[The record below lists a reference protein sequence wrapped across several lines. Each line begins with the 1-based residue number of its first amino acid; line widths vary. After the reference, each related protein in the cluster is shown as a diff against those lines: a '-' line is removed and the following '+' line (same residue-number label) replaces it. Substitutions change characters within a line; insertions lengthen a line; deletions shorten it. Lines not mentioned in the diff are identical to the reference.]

1 MSSLLNLGGLLNV
14 GNGQQPPSSGAVDVV
29 VPGVIDVSLL
39 PGSGGA
45 GALGGLVGGV
55 TGGAGG
61 VGGLLGGV
69 TGGAGGVGGTVGGVV
84 DTAGGLL
91 GGVTGGVGGVGGTAG
106 GALNTLTGTV
116 GGLLNGTSGLSTLL
130 GSTGTG
136 VQNLVSG
143 LGAAAASTGKGLG
156 DLLSN
161 LLNGANGPGV
171 VIVNIDNGV
180 TITGTPSNDF
190 LQGTAGND
198 RLFGGGGDDIL
209 DGLGGFD
216 IGVYQGNHTDYTIT
230 SANGTVTVKDATL
243 LRDGTD
249 TLRNMEF
256 LQFKDG
262 GVDLAT
268 NTFVAQSILNQ
279 ATTGYRA
286 IVREDAPGGVAET
299 VGVGIAQ
306 NKFTFDQYVDALVKD
321 AKTSTI
327 PALLMPGLVQ
337 GTIPTSDKLDSLTA
351 FAKEQFAY
359 YKNVLGSAFAELG
372 PYEALGRG
380 LSTTT
385 EFQAKYS
392 GGTDQAFVAKA
403 YVDVFGTGPSAAQQT
418 ALLQQVSYFEAL
430 YKGAGLSEAQADV
443 QSRGAV
449 YGQMVGLAADIV
461 SQPYFDKADV
471 LLTGFANGDTSH
483 YGAVFA

>member
-1 MSSLLNLGGLLNV
+1 MSSLLNLGGLLNI
-14 GNGQQPPSSGAVDVV
+14 GNGQQPSSSGAVDVV
-29 VPGVIDVSLL
+29 IPGLIDISLL
-39 PGSGGA
+39 PGNNTGG
-45 GALGGLVGGV
+45 GLGGLVGGV

-61 VGGLLGGV
+61 IGGTVGGVVDTVGGLLGGV
-69 TGGAGGVGGTVGGVV
+69 TGGTGGVGGTVGGVV
-84 DTAGGLL
+84 DT
-91 GGVTGGVGGVGGTAG
+91 VG
-106 GALNTLTGTV
+106 GALNTVTGTV

-136 VQNLVSG
+136 VQNLLSG
-143 LGAAAASTGKGLG
+143 LGAATASTGKGLG
-156 DLLSN
+156 DLLGN
-161 LLNGANGPGV
+161 LLNGANGTGV

-180 TITGTPSNDF
+180 TITGTSSNDF
-190 LQGTAGND
+190 LQGSAGND

-216 IGVYQGNHTDYTIT
+216 IGVYQGKHTDYTIT
-230 SANGTVTVKDATL
+230 STNGTVTVKDSTL
-243 LRDGTD
+243 VRDGTD

-262 GVDLAT
+262 GIDLAT
-268 NTFVAQSILNQ
+268 NTFIAQSILNQ
-279 ATTGYRA
+279 TTTGYRA
-286 IVREDAPGGVAET
+286 IIREDAPGGVAET

-321 AKTSTI
+321 VKTSTI
-327 PALLMPGLVQ
+327 PALLMPGMVQ
-337 GTIPTSDKLDSLTA
+337 GTIPTSEKLDQLTA

-380 LSTTT
+380 LATTT

-403 YVDVFGTGPSAAQQT
+403 YGDVFGAGPSAAQQT
-418 ALLQQVSYFEAL
+418 ALLQQVSYFETL
-430 YKGAGLSEAQADV
+430 YRGAGLSEAQADI

-449 YGQMVGLAADIV
+449 YGQMVGHAADTV
-461 SQPYFDKADV
+461 SRPYFDKADV
-471 LLTGFANGDTSH
+471 LLTGFANGDTSQ